1 MSQLEGSFHI
11 LTIPAVLVYLL
22 RGVAFTVVISAFAVV
37 IAVLIGL
44 VMALARNYC
53 TSGARKILGTL
64 ATIYIEVFRNTPLL
78 LWIFICLVFVPAPA
92 FLQRKMLG
100 LSSVETGLL
109 FKGTLA
115 LVLFES
121 SVIAEI
127 IRGGLNAISKG
138 QFEAGYSQGFSSFR
152 VMTLIVMPQVYQNI
166 IPTLLG
172 QVISTIKDSSYLA
185 NIAVIEL
192 MARTKQVLANA
203 NRYNGLGQ
211 INVTDVFV
219 MFGFAFAIYFIID
232 FILSIL
238 VRRTAKAGRR
248 A

>member
-1 MSQLEGSFHI
+1 MSALEGSFHI
-11 LTIPAVLVYLL
+11 LSIPAVLIYLF

-44 VMALARNYC
+44 VMALCRNYC
-53 TSGARKILGTL
+53 TSGSRRILGIL
-64 ATIYIEVFRNTPLL
+64 ATFYIEVFRNTPLL

-115 LVLFES
+115 LILFES

-138 QFEAGYSQGFSSFR
+138 QFEAGYSQGFGPFR

-203 NRYNGLGQ
+203 NRYNGLGR
-211 INVTDVFV
+211 INVSDVFV
-219 MFGFAFAIYFIID
+219 MFGFAFAIYFVID

-238 VRRTAKAGRR
+238 VRRTAKTGR
-248 A
+248 